1 MADRGQSA
9 AADAAAPRAPDPFAR
24 PDPPLWEVAL
34 WPHRSMTR
42 SGFRWFMVA
51 LAAGLSVPLL
61 AIGGTPAALGL
72 APFLLLALGLV
83 WWAIRANDRAR
94 ARCGE
99 RVRLW
104 ADALAV
110 EHRTSR
116 GRVLRWSANPF
127 WVRVELRD
135 ARAMDNYLTLSG
147 GGRVIELGA
156 FLSPEERA
164 ALAEEL
170 RAALA
175 AVAAGRAPAPP
186 GARAAT

>member
-1 MADRGQSA
+1 MAELDRA
-9 AADAAAPRAPDPFAR
+9 AGAQAPAARDSDPFAR
-24 PDPPLWEVAL
+24 SDPPLWEIAL

-42 SGFRWFMVA
+42 SGFRWFMAA

-83 WWAIRANDRAR
+83 WWAIRHNDRAR

-104 ADALAV
+104 ADALAI
-110 EHRTSR
+110 EHCTPR
-116 GRVLRWSANPF
+116 GRMLRWSANPY
-127 WVRVELRD
+127 WVTVEMRD
-135 ARAMDNYLTLSG
+135 TRTMEKYLTLSG

-164 ALAEEL
+164 ALAGEL

-175 AVAAGRAPAPP
+175 AVVAGRAPEPP
-186 GARAAT
+186 RAAE